1 MKTMPMREFLRGGYK
16 NITELTLIT
25 NHGKPVATWMP
36 QTHGKKREFADMRA
50 VSSVTSPHPES
61 RE

>member
-1 MKTMPMREFLRGGYK
+1 MQMREFLRGGYK

-36 QTHGKKREFADMRA
+36 QTHGKKREFTDMRA